1 MSVDLKNR
9 NYLSC
14 SDLNFEEI
22 NFIFNLASSIKN
34 NTFNQSF
41 RKTLGL
47 IFEKSSTRTRC
58 SLNAAIFKLGGNCID
73 LNPKNTQIGRGE
85 PIKDTARV
93 LSRYIDVLAIRTF
106 EQRTLEEYVKWSQIP
121 IINSLSDEEHPCQA
135 LSDFFTIWEIF
146 GKLSG
151 INLAYVGDSNNV
163 ANSLILCASILGV
176 NISIASP
183 KNFEPADS
191 IVFKAKMINE
201 NNNLKI
207 TNNPIEAV
215 ESANVIYTDVWTSMG
230 QEEDKEMKDE
240 LFKTFCVDQDLISN
254 CKNDPIILHCLPAY
268 RGKEIS
274 DDILEK
280 NQEIIFKQAE
290 NRMHIQQALLAA
302 IL

>member
-1 MSVDLKNR
+1 MTVDLKNR

-14 SDLNFEEI
+14 SDLNLEEI

-34 NTFNQSF
+34 NTFNQSYK
-41 RKTLGL
+41 KTLGL

-58 SLNAAIFKLGGNCID
+58 SLSAAIFKLGGNCID

-106 EQRTLEEYVKWSQIP
+106 EQKILEEYVRWSQIP

-146 GKLSG
+146 GKLSD

-163 ANSLILCASILGV
+163 ANSLIICASILGV

-183 KNFEPADS
+183 KNFEPDDA

-201 NNNLKI
+201 NNTLKV

-230 QEEDKEMKDE
+230 QEEDKEKKDE
-240 LFKTFCVDQDLISN
+240 LFKNFCVDQNLIST
-254 CKNDPIILHCLPAY
+254 CKNDPIIMHCLPAY

-274 DDILEK
+274 DEILEK

-302 IL
+302 IM

>member
-254 CKNDPIILHCLPAY
+254 CKNDPIILQP
-268 RGKEIS
+268 K
-274 DDILEK
+274 
-280 NQEIIFKQAE
+280 
-290 NRMHIQQALLAA
+290 
-302 IL
+302 